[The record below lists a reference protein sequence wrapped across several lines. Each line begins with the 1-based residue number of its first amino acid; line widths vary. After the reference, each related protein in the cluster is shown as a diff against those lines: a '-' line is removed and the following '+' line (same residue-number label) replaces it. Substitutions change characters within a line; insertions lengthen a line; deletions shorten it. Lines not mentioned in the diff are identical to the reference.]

1 MPALSKDAREALR
14 ANAMFARLAD
24 SDMEAVVGIAE
35 ERRVAK
41 GTLLFRQGE
50 SCEGFYVVVDGLVN
64 VYRAG
69 SEGRDT
75 IIHLAG
81 AGETFAEAALL
92 EGFDYPASAAAAEDG
107 VLVWLPREPF
117 LQLVTQRPSV
127 SLGMLAGMSQWLRR
141 MVNRIENLTVSES
154 PQRLA
159 RFLLDLKLH
168 GPPGE
173 RYIELPARKYLVA
186 GQLGMTA
193 PTFSRCLARLEQS
206 GLVRVEGR
214 RLIVLDSDGL
224 DELAGG

>member
-1 MPALSKDAREALR
+1 
-14 ANAMFARLAD
+14 MFARLSEED
-24 SDMEAVVGIAE
+24 LDAVVAIAE
-35 ERRVAK
+35 ERRVPK
-41 GTLLFRQGE
+41 GTLMFRQGE

-64 VYRAG
+64 VFRAG
-69 SEGRDT
+69 PDGRDT

-92 EGFDYPASAAAAEDG
+92 QGFDYPASASTAEPCE
-107 VLVWLPREPF
+107 LVWFARDPF
-117 LQLVTQRPSV
+117 LSLVAERPSV

-141 MVNRIENLTVSES
+141 MVSRIENLTVSES

-159 RFLLDLKLH
+159 RFLLDLKLR
-168 GPPGE
+168 GGPGE

-193 PTFSRCLARLEQS
+193 PTFSRCLARLEKA
-206 GLVRVEGR
+206 GLVKVEGR
-214 RLIVLDSDGL
+214 KLFVLNPDGL

>member
-1 MPALSKDAREALR
+1 MALSEDARDALR
-14 ANAMFARLAD
+14 ANAMFAGLAD
-24 SDMEAVVGIAE
+24 EDLGAVARIAE
-35 ERRVAK
+35 ERAVAK
-41 GTLLFRQGE
+41 GTLMFRQGE
-50 SCEGFYVVVDGLVN
+50 SCEGFYLVVDGLVN
-64 VYRAG
+64 VFRAG
-69 SEGRDT
+69 PEGRDT

-92 EGFDYPASAAAAEDG
+92 QGFDYPASASTAEDSI
-107 VLVWLPREPF
+107 LVWFAREPF
-117 LQLVTQRPSV
+117 LELVASRPSV

-141 MVNRIENLTVSES
+141 MVGRIENLTVSES

-159 RFLLDLKLH
+159 RFLLDLKLR
-168 GPPGE
+168 GAPGE

-193 PTFSRCLARLEQS
+193 PTFSRCLTRLEKA

-214 RLIVLDSDGL
+214 KLFVLDADGL